1 MTAIIHSMTG
11 FGRCTVQRDGRKI
24 TVELKSV
31 NHRNLDLAIRLYR
44 TVSFL
49 EEGIRAALSA
59 RLVRGHID
67 VYLNYINERDDHKQ
81 VTADIPLARAYAA
94 AIRELSATLGAR
106 GGLKVDTLAGL
117 PDVLRVTEADEDE
130 EALRALA
137 AEALEGALTELIE
150 MRRREG
156 ERLREDLTERL
167 DLMERLAA
175 QAAQRAPDV
184 VTDYRDRL
192 KARIAELL
200 ASAQVDE
207 PRLATEVA
215 LFADKASI
223 DEELVRLM
231 SHIGQA
237 RALLDACEPVGR
249 KLDFLVQEL
258 NREVNT
264 LCAKAN
270 DIDIINIGLS
280 LKNEIEKIR
289 EQVQNIE

>member
-1 MTAIIHSMTG
+1 MTG

>member
-1 MTAIIHSMTG
+1 MTG

-94 AIRELSATLGAR
+94 AIQELSATLGAR